1 MTRVKKCVIL
11 FLDKKG
17 RNKLKN
23 ISVLGYIFK
32 VDEQADPSFS
42 RGPSLQRELAGNIA
56 NAIFKLNSSIY
67 KVNNVNFSA
76 KEKMLAVGL
85 TTMEKYDNVLVAA
98 HFSSKIVEPE
108 EISEATLNELQR
120 LLDDNDV
127 PFKVLNDDEFSSVVT
142 DPRVSSQ
149 GGAQVYLKYIEP
161 KDEKDFKIE
170 KLEQEISE
178 LKRNLESK
186 EEKEADK

>member
-1 MTRVKKCVIL
+1 M
-11 FLDKKG
+11 KG

-42 RGPSLQRELAGNIA
+42 RGPSLQRKLANDIA

-85 TTMEKYDNVLVAA
+85 TTKEKCDNVLLATR
-98 HFSSKIVEPE
+98 FPSKIVEPE

-149 GGAQVYLKYIEP
+149 GGAQVYLKYIES